1 MENALKFNDKAIQQ
15 LFFQYVESCQ
25 DKERHSAE
33 AVRCAE
39 VFDDFCSQHI
49 EGGTLKKIEAYTK
62 MTDVAVEFEEGGF
75 IAGFKTAMNILL
87 AEDDAMQTEPDAE
100 KAQEQAFDNEAT
112 NPTLAAEKSQH
123 EAANDVNNG
132 FRMDNCYI
140 TSVQIAE
147 LFGQVHSKVM
157 HRIEDRIMPLLDK
170 TSKAMF
176 RKEIGKNKQNKDLP
190 FYKLNQAACM
200 MYLEIMEPKKTQFI
214 NIAGGYAKLQ
224 ELMQSTF
231 CTEAVPLPA

>member
-1 MENALKFNDKAIQQ
+1 MDNALKFNDKAIQQ

-39 VFDDFCSQHI
+39 VFDDFCSRHI
-49 EGGTLKKIEAYTK
+49 EGDMLKKIEAYTK

-75 IAGFKTAMNILL
+75 IAGFKMAMNLLL
-87 AEDDAMQTEPDAE
+87 AQEPNLSDDTQNTTY
-100 KAQEQAFDNEAT
+100 EAG
-112 NPTLAAEKSQH
+112 ESQH
-123 EAANDVNNG
+123 EAVNASNDASDDDA
-132 FRMDNCYI
+132 RMDNCFI

-157 HRIEDRIMPLLDK
+157 HRIEDRIMPFLDE

-176 RKEIGKNKQNKDLP
+176 KKEIGKNRQNKDLP

-200 MYLEIMEPKKTQFI
+200 MYLEIMESKKTQFI

-231 CTEAVPLPA
+231 RTEAVPLPA

>member
-1 MENALKFNDKAIQQ
+1 MDKALKFNDDAIRQM
-15 LFFQYVESCQ
+15 FFRYVESCQ

-39 VFDDFCSQHI
+39 VFDDFCSRHI

-75 IAGFKTAMNILL
+75 IAGFKMAMNLLL
-87 AEDDAMQTEPDAE
+87 AQKPNLSDDTQNTT
-100 KAQEQAFDNEAT
+100 NEVW
-112 NPTLAAEKSQH
+112 ESQH
-123 EAANDVNNG
+123 EAVNASNEG
-132 FRMDNCYI
+132 SRMDDCFI

-147 LFGQVHSKVM
+147 LFGQVHSKVV
-157 HRIEDRIMPLLDK
+157 HRIDDRIMPLLDE
-170 TSKAMF
+170 TDRAMF
-176 RKEIGKNKQNKDLP
+176 KKEIGKNRQNKGLP
-190 FYKLNQAACM
+190 FYKLNQAACR
-200 MYLEIMEPKKTQFI
+200 MYLDAMEPKKTQFI

-231 CTEAVPLPA
+231 RTETVPLPA

>member
-1 MENALKFNDKAIQQ
+1 MAEALRFNDEAIQQ
-15 LFFQYVESCQ
+15 LFFQYVRSCE
-25 DKERHSAE
+25 DRERHSAE

-39 VFDDFCSQHI
+39 VFDDFCSKHV
-49 EGGTLKKIEAYTK
+49 EGDALEKIEAYTK

-75 IAGFKTAMNILL
+75 MAGFKVAMNLLL
-87 AEDDAMQTEPDAE
+87 ADG
-100 KAQEQAFDNEAT
+100 QE
-112 NPTLAAEKSQH
+112 AAEQPQERVFNDGAQITTNEVVKGQH
-123 EAANDVNNG
+123 EAANDPGEVPK
-132 FRMDNCYI
+132 MDECFI

-157 HRIEDRIMPLLDK
+157 HRIEDRIMPLLDE

-176 RKEIGKNKQNKDLP
+176 KKEIGKNKQNKDLA

-200 MYLEIMEPKKTQFI
+200 MYLEVMEPKKAQFI

-231 CTEAVPLPA
+231 RTEAIPLPA

>member
-1 MENALKFNDKAIQQ
+1 MAEELKFNDKAIQQ
-15 LFFQYVESCQ
+15 LFSQYVESCE

-39 VFDDFCSQHI
+39 AFDDFCSRHV
-49 EGGTLKKIEAYTK
+49 EGGMLKKIEAYTR
-62 MTDVAVEFEEGGF
+62 MTDVAVEFEEDGF
-75 IAGFKTAMNILL
+75 KAGFKMAMNLL
-87 AEDDAMQTEPDAE
+87 LSEDDAVQMESAAE
-100 KAQEQAFDNEAT
+100 EAQEQVLGDMAT
-112 NPTLAAEKSQH
+112 NPTLEAGKSRH
-123 EAANDVNNG
+123 GAVNASNNG
-132 FRMDNCYI
+132 PRMDSCFI

-157 HRIEDRIMPLLDK
+157 HRIEDRIMPLLDE

-176 RKEIGKNKQNKDLP
+176 KREIGKNKQNKDLP

-231 CTEAVPLPA
+231 RTEAVPLPA